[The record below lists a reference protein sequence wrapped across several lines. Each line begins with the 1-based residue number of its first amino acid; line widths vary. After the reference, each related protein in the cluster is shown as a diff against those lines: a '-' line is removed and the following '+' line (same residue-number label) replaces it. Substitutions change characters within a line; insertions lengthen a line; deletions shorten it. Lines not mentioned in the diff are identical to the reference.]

1 MDDVFVKKKKKMEGK
16 KKSKYWSLM
25 KGNSLAVPSGA
36 NELLGS
42 DIINKAANPNNVL
55 LN

>member
-1 MDDVFVKKKKKMEGK
+1 
-16 KKSKYWSLM
+16 M

-42 DIINKAANPNNVL
+42 NVINKAANPNNVL